1 MNKIECF
8 GEMCPIPLLKAKKKY
23 EQINLN
29 ESFILVT
36 DHSCVLQS
44 ISDYFQKTHTIIEIE
59 EVMTGVWEIHIT
71 KIQ

>member
-23 EQINLN
+23 EQIEIN
-29 ESFILVT
+29 ETFLLVT

-44 ISDYFQKTHTIIEIE
+44 ISDYFHKTHTSIEIE
-59 EVMTGVWEIHIT
+59 EVMTGVWEIQIT
-71 KIQ
+71 KIA